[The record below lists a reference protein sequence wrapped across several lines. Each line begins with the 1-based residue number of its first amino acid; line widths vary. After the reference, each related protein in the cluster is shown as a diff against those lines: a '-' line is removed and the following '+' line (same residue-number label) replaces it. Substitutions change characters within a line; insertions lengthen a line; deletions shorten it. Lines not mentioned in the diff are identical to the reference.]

1 MAAEPARQHHPVS
14 PPLPAL
20 PQSARPAAGAASPPA
35 EPPAP
40 RSRAGS
46 YDGPD
51 VSRREEALKA
61 QEQRLAALQEK
72 QARGAAAPGSAPESA
87 PESARGSMDVEQLA
101 DLTRGVGREPGA
113 GSRGGSPGKG
123 ARKPRAPKGGG
134 VLLREVS
141 ARLEGFRGE
150 VAADMSRLDAVMKGL
165 GAP

>member
-1 MAAEPARQHHPVS
+1 MS

-20 PQSARPAAGAASPPA
+20 PQAPRPAAGDASPPA

-46 YDGPD
+46 DDGPD
-51 VSRREEALKA
+51 ARRREEALKA

-72 QARGAAAPGSAPESA
+72 QAQAQARGAAAPGSAPESV
-87 PESARGSMDVEQLA
+87 PESARGSVDVEQLA
-101 DLTRGVGREPGA
+101 ELIRGVGREPGA

-141 ARLEGFRGE
+141 PPPPL
-150 VAADMSRLDAVMKGL
+150 SY
-165 GAP
+165 